1 MDRPTI
7 YLCASSARRP
17 DKRGTGARYSIMA
30 MPRAWEHGDG
40 TVTEL
45 VPPKPLL
52 RAVQKGEV
60 SWAFYELELRR
71 RWTKEIVQWDDTFK
85 PGFVFARQ
93 GSGSVLHHRTGL
105 SERTDRLIQVRSG
118 DALFCGCAE
127 GKPCHRRIAA
137 EYLHNAGWNVVLDGK
152 PFVPRN
158 PTEKALDATVQ
169 ALSEKFAENAM
180 ATMKVRGKFLP

>member
-17 DKRGTGARYSIMA
+17 DKRGTGARFSIMA

-40 TVTEL
+40 TVTEF

-71 RWTKEIVQWDDTFK
+71 RWTKRAAQWDDTYK
-85 PGFVFARQ
+85 PGFVFARKDE
-93 GSGSVLHHRTGL
+93 GGGR
-105 SERTDRLIQVRSG
+105 DRLIQVRSG

-152 PFVPRN
+152 PFA
-158 PTEKALDATVQ
+158 PTEKA
-169 ALSEKFAENAM
+169 
-180 ATMKVRGKFLP
+180 P